1 MKSTSMFN
9 SRTIN
14 LRIINP
20 TLHGVADYT
29 AAIGLIIAPFI
40 LDLGQTSIIAL
51 WFSVCAGI
59 VVLLTSLLTDYNLGA
74 IKVIP
79 LLGHLAMDLVF
90 ALTFMIIPFI
100 WGFAG
105 MDVIYY
111 WFNAVMIVL
120 VVSLSSHN

>member
-1 MKSTSMFN
+1 MFN
-9 SRTIN
+9 SETIN

-51 WFSVCAGI
+51 WFSVCTGI

-79 LLGHLAMDLVF
+79 FLAHLAMDLVF

-105 MDVIYY
+105 MDAIYY